1 MVEGVETTQRIYYDI
16 SHIHACT
23 VTIKKN
29 AYSLCVLIL
38 YACMRDVSFSLKF
51 IKKNCHIIIYKYYNL
66 LTL

>member
-51 IKKNCHIIIYKYYNL
+51 IL
-66 LTL
+66 A